1 MKRLRAKN
9 PILFENTK
17 SIINPSPRP
26 GMDDFHPNYNSGGS
40 QMRVSHGVFS
50 MKNGGAMVSSM
61 KNNYEE

>member
-1 MKRLRAKN
+1 
-9 PILFENTK
+9 
-17 SIINPSPRP
+17 
-26 GMDDFHPNYNSGGS
+26 MDDFHPNYNSGGS